1 LCAAGFEPDKTDTQ
15 QNGGSMKVRYMM
27 SVCSILLAVCLV
39 LGSNP
44 TSAQEREHAVSPGQ
58 LRTEVQ
64 KSVAARQANE
74 AAVREMFASDAGRQA
89 LKSAGMDYQK
99 VDQAISQVSDEDLAR
114 MAERSREVQKDF
126 AAGRLGDRDLLI
138 ILLVAVALILIIV
151 AVR

>member
-1 LCAAGFEPDKTDTQ
+1 
-15 QNGGSMKVRYMM
+15 MKVRYLM
-27 SVCSILLAVCLV
+27 SVCSIPLAVCLV
-39 LGSNP
+39 LGSIP
-44 TSAQEREHAVSPGQ
+44 TPAQEREHAVSPGQ
-58 LRTEVQ
+58 LRTDVQ
-64 KSVAARQANE
+64 KSTAVRQANE
-74 AAVREMFASDAGRQA
+74 AAVREMFASEAGKQA
-89 LKSAGMDYQK
+89 LQSAGMDYQK

>member
-1 LCAAGFEPDKTDTQ
+1 
-15 QNGGSMKVRYMM
+15 MKVRFLM

-39 LGSNP
+39 VGSIP
-44 TSAQEREHAVSPGQ
+44 ARAQEREHAVSPGQ
-58 LRTEVQ
+58 LRTDVQ
-64 KSVAARQANE
+64 KSAATRQANE
-74 AAVREMFASDAGRQA
+74 AAVREMFASEAGRQA
-89 LKSAGMDYQK
+89 LKSGGMDYQK

>member
-1 LCAAGFEPDKTDTQ
+1 
-15 QNGGSMKVRYMM
+15 MKVRYMM

-39 LGSNP
+39 LGSIP
-44 TSAQEREHAVSPGQ
+44 ASAQEQEHAVSPGQ

>member
-1 LCAAGFEPDKTDTQ
+1 
-15 QNGGSMKVRYMM
+15 MKVRYMM
-27 SVCSILLAVCLV
+27 NVCSILLAVCLV
-39 LGSNP
+39 LGSIP

-74 AAVREMFASDAGRQA
+74 AAVREMFASDAGRKA

-114 MAERSREVQKDF
+114 MAERSREVQRDF

>member
-1 LCAAGFEPDKTDTQ
+1 
-15 QNGGSMKVRYMM
+15 MKVRHMM

-39 LGSNP
+39 LGSIP

>member
-1 LCAAGFEPDKTDTQ
+1 
-15 QNGGSMKVRYMM
+15 MKVRYMM

-39 LGSNP
+39 LGSIP

-114 MAERSREVQKDF
+114 MAERSREVEKDF